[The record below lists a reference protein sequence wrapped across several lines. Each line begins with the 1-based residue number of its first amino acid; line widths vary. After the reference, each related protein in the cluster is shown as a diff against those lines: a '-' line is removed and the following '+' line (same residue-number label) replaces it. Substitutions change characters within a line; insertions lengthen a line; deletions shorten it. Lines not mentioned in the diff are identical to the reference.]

1 LSYLN
6 GFSIALFER
15 CSNVPSCC
23 CSLEAKDADCG
34 KYGKICSYDIETESQ
49 PFEISDKGERGK
61 SEHSF

>member
-1 LSYLN
+1 
-6 GFSIALFER
+6 
-15 CSNVPSCC
+15 VPSCC